1 MPRSRLTN
9 LLLFFFLLGVVAH
22 SVFPY
27 THISPTWIIVG
38 IVMSLGG
45 YILAS
50 APYRSPCLFL
60 LTFVLGLLRFSLAQ
74 PSLPRG
80 LIFAN
85 PKGLAMAVDPP
96 HTANHLDPRHW
107 LSRGRANLTAHA
119 YEVFP
124 ADEAALLTGLLY
136 GARDLSKADKLAFR
150 HAGLTHII
158 AVSGANITIIICM
171 MRLLLIVHLTRRH
184 GFHVCVLTIASFTLF
199 VGPSASVV
207 RAALMGILVEMAP
220 LFGRLVHAT
229 RLLLIAACIFVL
241 WHPIALA
248 FDPSFALSFLAML
261 GLLTWGRWLGSH
273 LAHRIP
279 SATLREI
286 ATSTISATIMTA
298 PYAAWAFG
306 NVTFWGLPTGF
317 LVLPLIPWTMA
328 LGSLALVV
336 PTSITAWFVIPAVG
350 LLKSILWIARLPDRL
365 GAGFFDHA
373 TLSFVTCCVIYVTI
387 FMLWQMCHKKIS
399 TSHQDH
405 KGLSVMAI
413 KKEGRDIHQ
422 KQRQKT
428 KQDKSVSTH

>member
-1 MPRSRLTN
+1 MSWSRLTN
-9 LLLFFFLLGVVAH
+9 PLLLFFLLGVVAH

-27 THISPTWIIVG
+27 THISPTWIVAG
-38 IVMSLGG
+38 IVVSLGG
-45 YILAS
+45 YMLATNS
-50 APYRSPCLFL
+50 YRFPCLFL
-60 LTFVLGLLRFSLAQ
+60 LAFVLGLLRFSLAQ

-85 PKGLAMAVDPP
+85 PKGLAIAVDPP
-96 HTANHLDPRHW
+96 HTADHLDPRHW
-107 LSRGRANLTAHA
+107 LSRGRTNLTAHA
-119 YEVFP
+119 YEILP

-158 AVSGANITIIICM
+158 AVSGANITIIVVCM
-171 MRLLLIVHLTRRH
+171 MRLLLVAHLTRRH
-184 GFHVCVLTIASFTLF
+184 AFYACVLTIASFTLF

-220 LFGRLVHAT
+220 LVGRLVHPA
-229 RLLLIAACIFVL
+229 RLLLISACAFVL

-261 GLLTWGRWLGSH
+261 GLLTWGRWLDSH

-279 SATLREI
+279 SAALREI
-286 ATSTISATIMTA
+286 ATSTISATVMTA
-298 PYAAWAFG
+298 PYAAWACG

-336 PTSITAWFVIPAVG
+336 PTSITTWFAIPVAG

-365 GAGFFDHA
+365 GAGFFDRA
-373 TLSFVTCCVIYVTI
+373 TLSFVTCCAIYVAI
-387 FMLWQMCHKKIS
+387 FMLWQRCDQKNIHKPS
-399 TSHQDH
+399 RS
-405 KGLSVMAI
+405 
-413 KKEGRDIHQ
+413 
-422 KQRQKT
+422 
-428 KQDKSVSTH
+428 